1 MRDLP
6 NKFEGNQR
14 IGGENLAQDETL
26 DYGIISINDPKS
38 DFKAHIKSDVPSEIA
53 KGNIAW
59 SRVSVREHPNGKKYL
74 VPEEFQ
80 SDLHTKAKGTSPTR
94 PGIGYKASEEKYK
107 N

>member
-1 MRDLP
+1 M
-6 NKFEGNQR
+6 FEDNQR
-14 IGGENLAQDETL
+14 IGGESLAKQESL

-38 DFKAHIKSDVPSEIA
+38 RFTAHISGDVPPEIA

-80 SDLHTKAKGTSPTR
+80 SDLHTKAQGTKDK
-94 PGIGYKASEEKYK
+94 PGEGYKLT
-107 N
+107 